1 MAEIPTYL
9 FNLAQHNR
17 IFDSISQMHKMQTQK
32 LPFDPEFLLQ
42 KIELG
47 EDSFTQFKVKLEN
60 IVSISEELVAFA
72 NSGGG
77 IIIVGVSDKGEIIG
91 LEKTEIQALN
101 QRISNAGSENCNPP
115 VYPKTQ
121 TIALDGR
128 NIVIIEVEDGLQKP
142 YQTKQGKY
150 LTKAGS
156 DKRLL
161 SNEEMKRMIL
171 TKNILFEE
179 LPVDGS
185 SIEKDL
191 SILAFSTYFQKSF
204 QTDYESFIESENQT
218 LDQLLDNL
226 LITQNKQFTTAGLL
240 FFAKNV
246 QRLRPLFLV
255 RAVAYYGNDITDQ
268 EYISSDNFEGNLVE
282 QYERSLNFIKQNLRR
297 VQKDQSFNSI
307 GELEIPQIVFEE
319 LLVNALVHRDYSVNS
334 AIRLLIFKNRIE
346 IISPGVLPNHLTEAN
361 VRMGVHVPRNP
372 LIQRMASHLLP
383 YRGLGSGIQ
392 RAIKNYSEIELNNN
406 HLKQEFKIIIN
417 RNEF

>member
-1 MAEIPTYL
+1 
-9 FNLAQHNR
+9 
-17 IFDSISQMHKMQTQK
+17 MQTQK
-32 LPFDPEFLLQ
+32 LPFDKETILE

-47 EDSFTQFKVKLEN
+47 EDSFTQFKAKLEN

-91 LEKTEIQALN
+91 LEKAEIQTLN

-115 VYPKTQ
+115 IYPKTQ
-121 TIALDGR
+121 IMALDGR

-179 LPVDGS
+179 LPVEGS

-191 SILAFSTYFQKSF
+191 SILAFSSYFQKSF
-204 QTDYESFIESENQT
+204 QTELDSFLEKENQT
-218 LDQLLDNL
+218 INQLLDNL
-226 LITQNKQFTTAGLL
+226 LITTNQQFTIGGLL
-240 FFAKNV
+240 FFSKNP
-246 QRLRPLFLV
+246 QRLKPLFV
-255 RAVAYYGNDITDQ
+255 IRAVAYYGNEITDQ
-268 EYISSDNFEGNLVE
+268 DYIWSENFEGNLVE
-282 QYERSLNFIKQNLRR
+282 QYEKSQAFLKQNLRK
-297 VQKDQSFNSI
+297 VQNGKSFNSI
-307 GELEIPQIVFEE
+307 GELEIPLIVFEE
-319 LLVNALVHRDYSVNS
+319 LLVNALVHRDFSINS

-346 IISPGVLPNHLTEAN
+346 IISPGTLPNHLTESN
-361 VRMGVHVPRNP
+361 IRLGVHVPRNP
-372 LIQRMASHLLP
+372 LIQKIASHLLP

-392 RAIKNYSEIELNNN
+392 RAIKNYSDIELRNDIE
-406 HLKQEFKIIIN
+406 KQEFKVIIHRKN
-417 RNEF
+417 